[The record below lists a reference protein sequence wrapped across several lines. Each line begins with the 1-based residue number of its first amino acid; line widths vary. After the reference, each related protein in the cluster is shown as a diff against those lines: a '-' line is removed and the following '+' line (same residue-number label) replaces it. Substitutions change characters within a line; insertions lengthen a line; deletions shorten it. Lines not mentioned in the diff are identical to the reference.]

1 MYQHFTI
8 LFSKALVDLAPKYI
22 LEQFMEAELM
32 VNITEHEVS
41 NIIFPS
47 LWNKKTN
54 TKFDDNF
61 GENLRELGS
70 LELYQY
76 TFE

>member
-1 MYQHFTI
+1 
-8 LFSKALVDLAPKYI
+8 
-22 LEQFMEAELM
+22 MEAELM

-47 LWNKKTN
+47 PWNKKTN